1 MLGLGHMKG
10 LQDVEKAAQGELLW
24 LPETER
30 KIVWAWALRIPMSY
44 LARDH
49 AAARVHVS
57 YLARGHAAARVH
69 VSYLARDHA
78 AARVHA
84 GSWRAARR
92 RSMASQ
98 ICASRQT
105 PSKRLISW
113 MPVGE
118 VTLISVR

>member
-44 LARDH
+44 LARGH

-57 YLARGHAAARVH
+57 YLARGHAAARP
-69 VSYLARDHA
+69 
-78 AARVHA
+78 HA

>member
-1 MLGLGHMKG
+1 MKG
-10 LQDVEKAAQGELLW
+10 LQDVEKAAQGEFLW
-24 LPETER
+24 LPEIER

-57 YLARGHAAARVH
+57 YL

-84 GSWRAARR
+84 GSWRAAKR
-92 RSMASQ
+92 RSMAYR
-98 ICASRQT
+98 ICALFGERHCRKPGFMTT
-105 PSKRLISW
+105 PGHALA
-113 MPVGE
+113 
-118 VTLISVR
+118 VTGHSVSVEGVNNRST

>member
-44 LARDH
+44 LAR
-49 AAARVHVS
+49 
-57 YLARGHAAARVH
+57 GHAAARP
-69 VSYLARDHA
+69 
-78 AARVHA
+78 HA

-98 ICASRQT
+98 ICAARQT